1 MIELRVSNLTKIYG
15 NHDVFT
21 DLSFGF
27 KTGVLGISGSNGAGK
42 STLLQCLA
50 GLLKPT
56 NGRVEWSDNGTLIKQ
71 NELKNLLGFVAPY
84 VQLYEELTALEN
96 LHFLKDLHPDKN
108 TTNPETLTER
118 FGAVKFQHSFYG
130 ELSTGQQQR
139 VKLAAA
145 CIHQPLI
152 LCMDEPG
159 SNLDKKGT
167 SLIDSLI
174 DTFRN
179 ENKTIIIASNQTR
192 ELDLCDKII
201 DLDHS

>member
-15 NHDVFT
+15 NHEVFKK
-21 DLSFGF
+21 LSFGF
-27 KTGVLGISGSNGAGK
+27 KKGVLGISGSNGAGK

-56 NGRVEWSDNGTLIKQ
+56 KGSVEWSRDGILVKQ
-71 NELKNLLGFVAPY
+71 NELKNLLGFAAPY

-96 LHFLKDLHPDKN
+96 LKFLNELHPGKN
-108 TTNPETLTER
+108 TSDPIALIQSFNADE
-118 FGAVKFQHSFYG
+118 FQNNFYG
-130 ELSTGQQQR
+130 DLSTGQQQR

-159 SNLDKKGT
+159 SNLDEKGT
-167 SLIDSLI
+167 ALINSLVDNL
-174 DTFRN
+174 RA
-179 ENKTIIIASNQTR
+179 ENKTIIIASNQSR

-201 DLDHS
+201 DLDHL

>member
-27 KTGVLGISGSNGAGK
+27 KTGVLGISGSNGSGK
-42 STLLQCLA
+42 STLLQCLV

-56 NGRVEWSDNGTLIKQ
+56 NGSVKWNRNDKSVKL

-96 LHFLKDLHPDKN
+96 LNFLKDLHPAKN
-108 TTNPETLTER
+108 TTDPEALVNLFNAEY
-118 FGAVKFQHSFYG
+118 FKDNFYG
-130 ELSTGQQQR
+130 DLSTGQQQR
-139 VKLAAA
+139 IKLAAA
-145 CIHQPLI
+145 YIHQPLI

-159 SNLDKKGT
+159 SNLDEKGT
-167 SLIDSLI
+167 SLIDSVVE
-174 DTFRN
+174 TMRK
-179 ENKTIIIASNQTR
+179 ESKTVIIASNQTK
-192 ELDLCDKII
+192 ELDLCDTII
-201 DLDHS
+201 DLDNS